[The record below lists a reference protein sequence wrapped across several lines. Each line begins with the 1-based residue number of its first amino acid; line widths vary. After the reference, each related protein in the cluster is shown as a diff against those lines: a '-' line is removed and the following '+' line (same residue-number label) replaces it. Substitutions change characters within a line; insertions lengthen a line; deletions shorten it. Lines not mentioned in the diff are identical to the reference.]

1 MDLIEV
7 GWKGMD
13 WIHVTQDW
21 GKWYAVLNVFEVSK
35 QCNSLDA
42 KVALCTK

>member
-1 MDLIEV
+1 MDLMEV

-21 GKWYAVLNVFEVSK
+21 GKWQAVLNVLKLV
-35 QCNSLDA
+35 NSAVHLMQ
-42 KVALCTK
+42 KVALCVK